1 MTASQEVSGHEL
13 EDDRNDLLTLECS
26 SFGEVMC
33 IAHLWLE
40 LCTWAET
47 MMCSVLQ
54 IRSVAVPTVT
64 ANISKKKLEFRTL
77 VCLSES
83 SGGPP
88 KLSRE
93 TQG

>member
-1 MTASQEVSGHEL
+1 
-13 EDDRNDLLTLECS
+13 
-26 SFGEVMC
+26 
-33 IAHLWLE
+33 
-40 LCTWAET
+40 
-47 MMCSVLQ
+47 MCSVLQ

-64 ANISKKKLEFRTL
+64 ANISKKKEKLEFRTL

-93 TQG
+93 TQNTLGNEGQPKSY